1 MYNLEFILFDLL
13 NLEYLS
19 DIALIDIDEFSVFLR
34 VLVGLI
40 IEESLVVFFV
50 DEEEVVIAHDMG
62 EFDLWLD
69 NLLLQH

>member
-13 NLEYLS
+13 NLEDLS
-19 DIALIDIDEFSVFLR
+19 DIALIDIYEFSVFLR
-34 VLVGLI
+34 VLVGLV

-62 EFDLWLD
+62 EFDLRLD

>member
-19 DIALIDIDEFSVFLR
+19 DIALIDIYEFSVFLR
-34 VLVGLI
+34 VFVGLV

-50 DEEEVVIAHDMG
+50 DEEEVVITHDMS
-62 EFDLWLD
+62 EFDLRLD

>member
-1 MYNLEFILFDLL
+1 MYDLEFILFDLL
-13 NLEYLS
+13 NLEDLS

-34 VLVGLI
+34 VFVGLV
-40 IEESLVVFFV
+40 IEESLIVFFV

-62 EFDLWLD
+62 EFDLRLD